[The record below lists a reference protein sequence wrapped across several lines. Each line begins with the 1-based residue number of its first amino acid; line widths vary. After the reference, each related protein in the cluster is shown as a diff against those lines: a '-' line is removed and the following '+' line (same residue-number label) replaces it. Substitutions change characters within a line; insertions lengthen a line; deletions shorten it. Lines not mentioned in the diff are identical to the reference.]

1 MGLFTFIKGLFAKAT
16 ELENQ
21 VDSFVSD
28 VAKVAPD
35 TATNLRNDLNK
46 VKQVQKK
53 AEAKVA
59 EVETKVEE
67 VKAKVEEVKTKIKK
81 VTDKVP
87 TTSAKKKTTK

>member
-67 VKAKVEEVKTKIKK
+67 VKAKVKKATAKT
-81 VTDKVP
+81 P

>member
-1 MGLFTFIKGLFAKAT
+1 MGLFTFVKSLFAKAT
-16 ELENQ
+16 QLETQ
-21 VDSFVSD
+21 LDSFVSD

-46 VKQVQKK
+46 VKTVKTK

-67 VKAKVEEVKTKIKK
+67 VKAKVKKAAAKT
-81 VTDKVP
+81 P

>member
-1 MGLFTFIKGLFAKAT
+1 MGLFTFIKGLFAKTT
-16 ELENQ
+16 ELEKQ

-46 VKQVQKK
+46 AKKVKKEV
-53 AEAKVA
+53 ETKVA
-59 EVETKVEE
+59 EVEVKVK
-67 VKAKVEEVKTKIKK
+67 KATAKT
-81 VTDKVP
+81 P

>member
-1 MGLFTFIKGLFAKAT
+1 MGLFTFIKSLFAKAT

-67 VKAKVEEVKTKIKK
+67 VKAKVKKATAKT
-81 VTDKVP
+81 P

>member
-1 MGLFTFIKGLFAKAT
+1 MGLFTFIKGLFAKAA
-16 ELENQ
+16 ELEKQ

-46 VKQVQKK
+46 VKKVKK
-53 AEAKVA
+53 EAEIKVDAVEAKV
-59 EVETKVEE
+59 
-67 VKAKVEEVKTKIKK
+67 KK
-81 VTDKVP
+81 VTAKTP

>member
-16 ELENQ
+16 ELEKQ

-35 TATNLRNDLNK
+35 TATNLRSDLNK
-46 VKQVQKK
+46 VKKVKK
-53 AEAKVA
+53 EAEIKVA
-59 EVETKVEE
+59 EVE
-67 VKAKVEEVKTKIKK
+67 AKVKKATTKT
-81 VTDKVP
+81 P

>member
-16 ELENQ
+16 ELEKQ

-35 TATNLRNDLNK
+35 TATNLRSDLNK
-46 VKQVQKK
+46 VKNVKK
-53 AEAKVA
+53 VAEVKVA
-59 EVETKVEE
+59 EVE
-67 VKAKVEEVKTKIKK
+67 AKVKK
-81 VTDKVP
+81 ATTKVP

>member
-16 ELENQ
+16 ELEKQ

-35 TATNLRNDLNK
+35 TATNLRSDLNK
-46 VKQVQKK
+46 VKNVKK
-53 AEAKVA
+53 VAEVKVA
-59 EVETKVEE
+59 EVE
-67 VKAKVEEVKTKIKK
+67 AKVKK

>member
-16 ELENQ
+16 ELEKQ

-35 TATNLRNDLNK
+35 TATNLRSDLNK
-46 VKQVQKK
+46 VKNVKK
-53 AEAKVA
+53 IAEVKVA
-59 EVETKVEE
+59 EVE
-67 VKAKVEEVKTKIKK
+67 AKVKK

>member
-16 ELENQ
+16 ELEKQ

-35 TATNLRNDLNK
+35 TATNLRSDLNK
-46 VKQVQKK
+46 VKNVKK
-53 AEAKVA
+53 VAEVKVA
-59 EVETKVEE
+59 EVE
-67 VKAKVEEVKTKIKK
+67 AKVKK
-81 VTDKVP
+81 ATAKVP